1 MENNNETQKSTEQ
14 LYSSIEGSSLE
25 LEKKVDEEPSYS
37 LEDLHPEDKEEIKP
51 VAPAASHAEE
61 IQPDP
66 TVIDG
71 KKETIGDQSAINE
84 MPTINHV
91 EPPKPAPAP
100 VQLKDPAPVQQLPRQ
115 QIKKQQIPEEPS
127 PKVFYAIFAV
137 ILIVVLVGLPLYT
150 VINNSLDSNKGTG
163 EPIEQKEQEQEETK
177 PEEKP
182 IVEQPSKK
190 PGQINFDMT
199 LSFDKGFVVNEK
211 EINQKVGYLPT
222 NINGVI
228 RCDLEKPMVMGGIT
242 TYASTYLHYE
252 DYKLRSAITVTKQ
265 VYNDEATY
273 MNTKDATDVYKTAGD
288 KYETLDVEITKDD
301 ATFTV
306 TNTMHYHLIYGHS
319 TFIDDLNTHIMFSS
333 PYSTNIKTAIEKALT
348 TGMNNGNAVCGTLNT
363 ENATS

>member
-37 LEDLHPEDKEEIKP
+37 LEDLHPEDKEEIKQ

-71 KKETIGDQSAINE
+71 KRETIGDQSAINE

-91 EPPKPAPAP
+91 EPPKAAPTQ
-100 VQLKDPAPVQQLPRQ
+100 VQMKVPAPVQQIPKP
-115 QIKKQQIPEEPS
+115 QIKKQPTPEEPN
-127 PKVFYAIFAV
+127 PKIFYAILAV

-163 EPIEQKEQEQEETK
+163 EPIEQTPSEPKKEET
-177 PEEKP
+177 PSVTQP
-182 IVEQPSKK
+182 IPTQ

-199 LSFDKGFVVNEK
+199 LSFYKGFVVNEK

-273 MNTKDATDVYKTAGD
+273 MTTKDATDVYKTAGD

-306 TNTMHYHLIYGHS
+306 TNIMHYHLIYGHS
-319 TFIDDLNTHIMFSS
+319 TFIDDLNTHIIFSS

>member
-14 LYSSIEGSSLE
+14 LYSNIEGSSLE

-37 LEDLHPEDKEEIKP
+37 LEDLHPEEKEEIKHVVP
-51 VAPAASHAEE
+51 VASHAEE

-66 TVIDG
+66 TVIEG
-71 KKETIGDQSAINE
+71 KKETIGDQSTINE
-84 MPTINHV
+84 TPNISHI
-91 EPPKPAPAP
+91 EPPKATPAP
-100 VQLKDPAPVQQLPRQ
+100 VQMKVPTPVQHIPSRP
-115 QIKKQQIPEEPS
+115 IKQQQIPEEPN
-127 PKVFYAIFAV
+127 PKVFYAIFAL
-137 ILIVVLVGLPLYT
+137 ILIIVLVGLPLYT

-163 EPIEQKEQEQEETK
+163 EPIDQKETT
-177 PEEKP
+177 PVVEEKP
-182 IVEQPSKK
+182 PVNPTTPTQ
-190 PGQINFDMT
+190 PGQIDFDMT
-199 LSFDKGFVVNEK
+199 LSFDKGFVENEK
-211 EINQKVGYLPT
+211 EINKKVGYLPT

-288 KYETLDVEITKDD
+288 KYETLDAEITKDD

-319 TFIDDLNTHIMFSS
+319 TFIDDLNTNIMFSS

-348 TGMNNGNAVCGTLNT
+348 TGMNNGNTICGTLNT